1 MLSVRRF
8 PWNVSFSDQTPRV
21 SWNVFDQ
28 VCSFGLEVSD
38 FKIATCIL
46 QG

>member
-46 QG
+46 RG